1 MKSSTNVKHT
11 LTHTNWQMYTHT
23 ELLYSLFPLTQLQPT
38 THRNA
43 NSTGVNDERQQWGQ
57 RERKEMK

>member
-1 MKSSTNVKHT
+1 
-11 LTHTNWQMYTHT
+11 MYTHT